1 MKREIIVGI
10 FYVRNI
16 KKVGG
21 GEDFPGGS
29 TVKTTLPVSLLDAGR
44 KNNVGD
50 GAGGR
55 DTAVMCR
62 GVQQKR
68 NFIFDT
74 WVAVRWLILTIDNY

>member
-1 MKREIIVGI
+1 MLETSRKW
-10 FYVRNI
+10 
-16 KKVGG
+16 
-21 GEDFPGGS
+21 GEGRTS
-29 TVKTTLPVSLLDAGR
+29 LAVQQLRLPFQCLSCHAGR

-55 DTAVMCR
+55 DAAVMCR